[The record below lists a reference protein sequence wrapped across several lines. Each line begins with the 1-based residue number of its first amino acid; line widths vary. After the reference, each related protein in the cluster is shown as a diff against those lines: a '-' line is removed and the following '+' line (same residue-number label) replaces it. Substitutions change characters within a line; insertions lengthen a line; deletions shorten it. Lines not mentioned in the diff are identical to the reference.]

1 MSSGVETK
9 AEATF
14 HFSDRVNRI
23 AVSATAAVVD
33 AAAKLKARGVDVVD
47 FGMGQPDFNTPD
59 HIKQA
64 AVRALEANH
73 TQYTTVAGI
82 APLRQAICAWHA
94 AQLGSSYQPNECAVN
109 VGGKHALFNVV
120 CSLINAGDEV
130 VIPAPYWVSYPDI
143 VMYAGGKPVFV
154 ATRESDRFSLRAA
167 DVEKVLGPKTRMV
180 IVNSPSNPSGAV
192 VAPQEFEKILS
203 LCRVRSIWLVSDE
216 CYSHFVYGDGEAAKP
231 YSIASQPDS
240 KNHVA
245 VIGSF
250 SKTFAMTGW
259 RMGYVLAP
267 QPLVDAVIKVQSQS
281 TSNANSITQYAAL
294 AAMRGPMDSVAAMLA
309 EYDRRR
315 RRIVA
320 GLRGIPGMRCNDPQ
334 GAFYVFPNIAGCKVN
349 GAAIPRTSAGQAD
362 SAWVASELLQR
373 AHVAVVPGDGFGA
386 PGYFRL
392 SYAVPIEKLD
402 EGIRRLTQF
411 FS

>member
-1 MSSGVETK
+1 MDKE
-9 AEATF
+9 
-14 HFSDRVNRI
+14 
-23 AVSATAAVVD
+23 
-33 AAAKLKARGVDVVD
+33 
-47 FGMGQPDFNTPD
+47 
-59 HIKQA
+59 
-64 AVRALEANH
+64 
-73 TQYTTVAGI
+73 
-82 APLRQAICAWHA
+82 
-94 AQLGSSYQPNECAVN
+94 NECAVN
-109 VGGKHALFNVV
+109 VGGRHALFNVV

-216 CYSHFVYGDGEAAKP
+216 CYSHFVYGDGDAAKP